1 MAFSTLLACL
11 RIDKPNTELLAVVKD
26 AAERHRAAVIGLVA
40 KQAEAHAYPLG
51 AGPLEPHGHDLHRFM
66 ERAAAAE
73 QEFRQALSPLENLD
87 WRAELTLG
95 PAYEH
100 VANEARGADLVVAP
114 LDHNDDRFLYP
125 SGQPE
130 VGDLLMYL
138 GRPLLAVPKGASG
151 LKLNVSLVC
160 WKELRE
166 ARRAVAD
173 ALPMLQA
180 SGRVDVVEIVEARA
194 MEAARRRVADV
205 VAWLARHGVEANGT
219 TALAAGAEAGQ
230 LAAMAQDIGAD
241 LIVAGAFGH
250 SRLRQWAFGGVT
262 RDFLLLADRCVLASH

>member
-11 RIDKPNTELLAVVKD
+11 RVDKPNADLLAVVRET
-26 AAERHRAAVIGLVA
+26 AERHRSAVIGLVA
-40 KQAEAHAYPLG
+40 KQAEAHSYAGG
-51 AGPLEPHGHDLHRFM
+51 AGPVEPPGHDLHRFM

-73 QEFRQALSPLENLD
+73 QEFREALSPIEPLD

-100 VANEARGADLVVAP
+100 VANEARGADLVIAP
-114 LDHNDDRFLYP
+114 LDQNDRHMFP

-130 VGDLLMYL
+130 VGDLLMSL
-138 GRPLLAVPKGASG
+138 GRPLLAVPAGAGG
-151 LKLNVSLVC
+151 LKLNASLVC
-160 WKELRE
+160 WKESRE

-180 SGRVDVVEIVEARA
+180 SRRVDVVEIVPTKAT
-194 MEAARRRVADV
+194 EAARLRVADV
-205 VAWLARHGVEANGT
+205 VAWLARHDVEANGS
-219 TALAAGAEAGQ
+219 TALAAGTEATQ
-230 LAAMAQDIGAD
+230 LAAIARDGGAD

-262 RDFLLLADRCVLASH
+262 RDLLLVADRCVLASH